1 MANSA
6 LEPTREL
13 MKQVKEMTRILG
25 KVELLLNSQY
35 SSGVHPSKSERVRDK
50 TIDNDEEGYA
60 TTSTCTMGYG
70 SKLVQA
76 KTQDLPSSLCRV

>member
-1 MANSA
+1 
-6 LEPTREL
+6 L
-13 MKQVKEMTRILG
+13 KKVKEMTRILG
-25 KVELLLNSQY
+25 KVELLLKSQY
-35 SSGVHPSKSERVRDK
+35 SSGIHSSKSERVRDK